1 MSFATSVKVGGAWK
15 TVYGVSYKVAGVWK
29 TVSAIYVNVA
39 GNWKQVFGA
48 ALSASASPS
57 SASGTGSSGGTI
69 VTNSVTV
76 TPTGGLAPYS
86 HSWAFLSG
94 DSAIYPLS
102 PTNIPLCVWARGT
115 PSGAATYNA
124 TWRDT
129 IVDSSGQTFQISV
142 PVTINAT

>member
-1 MSFATSVKVGGAWK
+1 MSFSTSVKVGGVWK
-15 TVYGVSYKVAGVWK
+15 TMYGVSYKVGGVWK

-39 GNWKQVFGA
+39 GAWKQVFGA
-48 ALSASASPS
+48 ALSATVSPS
-57 SASGTGSSGGTI
+57 SASGTGVGGGTVI
-69 VTNSVTV
+69 TNSVTV
-76 TPTGGLAPYS
+76 SPSGGLGPYS

-115 PSGAATYNA
+115 LSGAATFNA

-129 IVDSSGQTFQISV
+129 ITDSSGQVFQISV